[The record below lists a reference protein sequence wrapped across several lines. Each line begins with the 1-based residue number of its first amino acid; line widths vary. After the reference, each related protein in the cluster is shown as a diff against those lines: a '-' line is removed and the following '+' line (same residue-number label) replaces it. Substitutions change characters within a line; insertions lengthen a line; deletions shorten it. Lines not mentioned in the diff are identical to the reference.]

1 MIKGITVILYERTQS
16 GVDDL
21 NDAVYTETPVT
32 VDNVLVTPVDST
44 EIVNSITLEGK
55 KAVYELC
62 LPKGDAH
69 EWENCRVSFFGED
82 WIAFGFTREYI
93 EDNVPLSWN
102 KKVKVARYE

>member
-16 GVDDL
+16 GVNDL
-21 NDAVYTETPVT
+21 NDAVYTETPVE
-32 VDNVLVTPVDST
+32 VKNVLVTPVDST

-102 KKVKVARYE
+102 RKVKVARYE

>member
-1 MIKGITVILYERTQS
+1 MIKGITVILYERIQS

-21 NDAVYTETPVT
+21 NDAVYTETPVE
-32 VDNVLVTPVDST
+32 VKNVLVTPVDST

-82 WIAFGFTREYI
+82 WIAFGFIREYI

-102 KKVKVARYE
+102 RKVKVARYE

>member
-1 MIKGITVILYERTQS
+1 MIKGITVILYERTQR

-55 KAVYELC
+55 KAVY
-62 LPKGDAH
+62 
-69 EWENCRVSFFGED
+69 
-82 WIAFGFTREYI
+82 
-93 EDNVPLSWN
+93 
-102 KKVKVARYE
+102 

>member
-21 NDAVYTETPVT
+21 NDAVYTETPVE
-32 VDNVLVTPVDST
+32 VKNVLVTPADST

-62 LPKGDAH
+62 LPKGDTH

-102 KKVKVARYE
+102 RKVKVARYE

>member
-1 MIKGITVILYERTQS
+1 MIKGITVVLYERTQS

-21 NDAVYTETPVT
+21 NDAIYTETPVT
-32 VDNVLVTPVDST
+32 VNNVLVTPIDST

-62 LPKGDAH
+62 LPKGDTH
-69 EWENCRVSFFGED
+69 EWDNCRVSFYGED
-82 WIAFGFTREYI
+82 WIAFGLPREYI

-102 KKVKVARYE
+102 RKIKVARYE

>member
-21 NDAVYTETPVT
+21 NDAVYTETPVE
-32 VDNVLVTPVDST
+32 VKNVLVTPVDST

-102 KKVKVARYE
+102 RKVKVARYE

>member
-16 GVDDL
+16 GVNEL
-21 NDAVYTETPVT
+21 NDAVYTEIPVT
-32 VDNVLVTPVDST
+32 VNNVLVTPVDST

-82 WIAFGFTREYI
+82 WIAFGLTREYI
-93 EDNVPLSWN
+93 EANVPLSWN
-102 KKVKVARYE
+102 RKVKVARYE